1 MTRCRSIALPIMV
14 ILLLILSSLTIS
26 VLNETKIAPAHI
38 LAGVTHHWN
47 VSASGFAS
55 NASNWVEGTVPLA
68 GDDIVFAQ
76 GGDCTWDIA
85 NTAFGA
91 FNITPTYTHHV
102 AISTNIHTSG
112 PVHIQG
118 GLLSGGSD
126 YWYSQ
131 NDFLVSSSAHLAA
144 NSVSLDESSSA
155 GHTIDVPY
163 DLVSGNG
170 TLHFLQ
176 ISQNT
181 HISNI
186 AVRYGVA
193 ISAIINITGN
203 LVVYLESATPYSN
216 TGSIIGS
223 GNLTFLWT
231 LASNRAI
238 VFGSISCPTTFNTKS
253 PGSSATWV
261 KLGANTTFDSS
272 LNINST
278 YNYPLIVWGD
288 LANYGLTVRGL
299 LTLGNY
305 ARIIQSSSFY
315 NLTGGIKISG
325 NSAVYDGFSSGGYL
339 NTSDMEMRR
348 GLFNATG
355 GRVDALSVHN
365 YYTSNSVIF
374 PEYYLTSTD
383 TTVIFADDF
392 EHDTFVPM
400 HKGGYLA
407 NAGTLYPSGSA
418 QGMVV
423 GDDAYHNNYS
433 LDYWNVSSY
442 RHHSGNYSLWCAQDG
457 LASWAYNNSTAN
469 SVIHRIDQEMNCYYE
484 NYIDLSLYDRITL
497 SFWYWIQSSA
507 PSGGVGT
514 FKTSTGWGSD
524 ALVAEVFN
532 GTAFHY
538 LFATGGNHTWTH
550 VTLNIPT
557 SNKLIGF
564 YYLRSLA
571 NRTLFEGAYIDDI
584 VLTGHKKPQSSIPIG
599 DSYLFNLSVRSPSV
613 GLNHFTLTTNASW
626 LSISSSNATE
636 ATISGTP
643 THEGLY
649 TVSLKVNDSF
659 SATWKNWTVEV
670 YFVLDHVDVSP
681 ASISLVAGSQAQFTA
696 NGKDVY
702 NNNAMSGLTFTW
714 TTNVGS
720 VTSSGLFTAD
730 TTAGVS
736 GFVNAS
742 TGGKIGTA
750 GITIVPD
757 QLTHIVVSPVT
768 VAVIAGATQSFTA
781 VGYDQYNNVIPGLT
795 FTWTTDVGAMSGSS
809 LTAQTVAGISG
820 YVRAAN
826 ASVFGDVFVNI
837 VPGML
842 DHIDILPIALTA
854 IAGKGTQFTATG
866 KDAFNNTIS
875 GLTFTW
881 TTTVGTITSGGL
893 YTAQTTAGASGYI
906 NASIGLVK
914 GSAGVTIVPDQLTH
928 IAVTAATIDVVA
940 GTVQNFSAV
949 GYDQYNNAIP
959 GVTFTWT
966 TNAGTMTGS
975 HLTAQTTAGIT
986 GRVRATSGLVLGDS
1000 SVTVVPAALDH
1011 IDVSPFSLLNCVAG
1025 TQHQFTA
1032 TGKDVYNNTI
1042 SGLAFNWTTDIGGIA
1057 SSGLF
1062 TAQTTAGESGYV
1074 KTSTGGKTCTANVT
1088 IIPDQLTHIVVTL
1101 TTANVTAGTTQVF
1114 TAVGYDQYNNAI
1126 PGLVFTW
1133 TTNVGVMIGNSL
1145 TAQMGY
1151 WTTGYV
1157 RASNGLVFG
1166 DASVTIQPRILDL
1179 VLDALLVVLVMVAVY
1194 LFINLWSKGS
1204 KKMPVKNVKGA
1215 KTNYLESVIA
1225 TETKGQRYLAEP
1237 GLGQYTMPRPWFTD
1251 SDWQLL

>member
-1 MTRCRSIALPIMV
+1 MMRSKSSALSIT
-14 ILLLILSSLTIS
+14 IISLLMLSSLMIFIP
-26 VLNETKIAPAHI
+26 NETKIAPAHI

-55 NASNWVEGTVPLA
+55 NAGNWVEGTVPGA

-76 GGDCTWDIA
+76 GGDCIWDVA
-85 NTAFGA
+85 NTVFGT
-91 FNITPTYTHHV
+91 FNMTPTYTHHV
-102 AISTNIHTSG
+102 IILTNIHTSG

-131 NDFLVSSSAHLAA
+131 NDFIVSSSAHLAA
-144 NSVSLDESSSA
+144 NSVSLDVSSSA

-163 DLVSGNG
+163 NLVSGNG
-170 TLHFLQ
+170 TLHALQ

-181 HISNI
+181 HISNL

-193 ISAIINITGN
+193 ISAIINLTGN

-231 LASNRAI
+231 LASNRAM
-238 VFGSISCPTTFNTKS
+238 VFGSISCPTVFNTKS

-261 KLGANTTFDSS
+261 RLGANTTFGSS

-795 FTWTTDVGAMSGSS
+795 FTWTTNIGTMTGSS
-809 LTAQTVAGISG
+809 LTAQNVAGASG
-820 YVRAAN
+820 YVRAASGVVN
-826 ASVFGDVFVNI
+826 GSASVTI
-837 VPGML
+837 VPGAL
-842 DHIDILPIALTA
+842 DHINLSPTGPLSVVV
-854 IAGKGTQFTATG
+854 GSQTQFSAIG
-866 KDAFNNTIS
+866 MDVYNNAIS

-881 TTTVGTITSGGL
+881 MTTVGGVTSGGL
-893 YTAQTTAGASGYI
+893 FTAQTTAGASGYV
-906 NASIGLVK
+906 NASIGFVK
-914 GSAGVTIVPDQLTH
+914 GSAGVTIVPDQLNH
-928 IAVTAATIDVVA
+928 IVVMAATIDVVA

-949 GYDQYNNAIP
+949 GYDRYNNAIP

-966 TNAGTMTGS
+966 TNVGTMAGN
-975 HLTAQTTAGIT
+975 HLTAQTTGTT
-986 GRVRATSGLVLGDS
+986 GRVRATSGFVFGDS

-1011 IDVSPFSLLNCVAG
+1011 IDIFPSSLLNCVAG
-1025 TQHQFTA
+1025 TQHQFTV
-1032 TGKDVYNNTI
+1032 TGRDVYNNTI
-1042 SGLAFNWTTDIGGIA
+1042 SGLAVNWTTDVGGIG

-1074 KTSTGGKTCTANVT
+1074 NASTGGKTVTVNVT
-1088 IIPDQLTHIVVTL
+1088 IIPDQLTHIVVTPI
-1101 TTANVTAGTTQVF
+1101 TANVTAGATQVF

-1126 PGLVFTW
+1126 PDLVFTW
-1133 TTNVGVMIGNSL
+1133 TTNVGVMTGNSL

-1151 WTTGYV
+1151 WTTGYA

-1166 DASVTIQPRILDL
+1166 GASASIQPRILDFF
-1179 VLDALLVVLVMVAVY
+1179 LDALLVVLVMVAIY

-1204 KKMPVKNVKGA
+1204 KKLPVKNIKGA
-1215 KTNYLESVIA
+1215 KTTTSKA
-1225 TETKGQRYLAEP
+1225 SSQKKRKGK
-1237 GLGQYTMPRPWFTD
+1237 GT
-1251 SDWQLL
+1251 